1 MKRILLSVSIIFVS
15 VLNMHAITKDEA
27 YALFSSQVNENTMNV
42 YSALITSSYLPEQ
55 VSTTGFHWAFFVD
68 EEPQKGWDGT
78 VNQATI
84 DVCCSQGF
92 KSLVSLPSTN
102 QLSLEL
108 HSPASDGTKIQIT
121 PTMATGLVE
130 EYRVKEGESEM
141 TIQTSRYPKGLCI
154 VSLKVN
160 GRVVESRQVVLE

>member
-68 EEPQKGWDGT
+68 EEPQKGW
-78 VNQATI
+78 AHS
-84 DVCCSQGF
+84 CSYYY
-92 KSLVSLPSTN
+92 VPYTN
-102 QLSLEL
+102 PNLTYTKVT
-108 HSPASDGTKIQIT
+108 ASMPRADI
-121 PTMATGLVE
+121 PFSW
-130 EYRVKEGESEM
+130 YRG
-141 TIQTSRYPKGLCI
+141 IPCKG
-154 VSLKVN
+154 
-160 GRVVESRQVVLE
+160 GRVRNDHSNFALSERIMHCKFESQRKSC